1 MVKET
6 KKKVE
11 KKADKAEKVLLP
23 PLSFP
28 PYFLF
33 PKLVIG
39 VSWPRRH
46 DYRR

>member
-23 PLSFP
+23 PLVLPSLSP
-28 PYFLF
+28 LPEARDRC
-33 PKLVIG
+33 IMATET
-39 VSWPRRH
+39 
-46 DYRR
+46 